1 MDYDIGGYALS
12 SREINSSNKHL
23 LTTNGYKKIVDLE
36 KTYESIENAINYTF
50 FGLVIATIVI
60 LLVLSSVLTTA
71 ARSAYILLRVSGIK
85 KTVLLRWMFY
95 AIIIPVIGITF
106 LSFVIS
112 RWLIMLLNRD
122 MMSDSFMNVNFSIL
136 NYNFKASVVVIPGLI
151 FAIAT
156 TWIFSIV
163 RLSRQNIR
171 TLHSRY
177 E

>member
-1 MDYDIGGYALS
+1 MNLHDVFPNGFTISGIVEDEENHILFNPEDYNRLESLQMDYDIGGYALS

-85 KTVLLRWMFY
+85 KTVLLR
-95 AIIIPVIGITF
+95 
-106 LSFVIS
+106 
-112 RWLIMLLNRD
+112 
-122 MMSDSFMNVNFSIL
+122 
-136 NYNFKASVVVIPGLI
+136 
-151 FAIAT
+151 
-156 TWIFSIV
+156 
-163 RLSRQNIR
+163 
-171 TLHSRY
+171 
-177 E
+177 